1 MSETPPHHAL
11 ARATGAY
18 VKAHE
23 TIRQHAS
30 RLAAQRQ
37 AKLDAGAKDS
47 ALVDQAAAAGVIHA
61 GTTLNPDAAP

>member
-1 MSETPPHHAL
+1 MTGLNPHQVLHN
-11 ARATGAY
+11 ATGRY

-47 ALVDQAAAAGVIHA
+47 ALVDQAVAAGVIHA